1 MKAGSAILGAAMAFV
16 GFAVGVFMALNPM
29 L

>member
-1 MKAGSAILGAAMAFV
+1 MKAGYAILGAGMVFV
-16 GFAVGVFMALNPM
+16 GFAVGVFMALHPM